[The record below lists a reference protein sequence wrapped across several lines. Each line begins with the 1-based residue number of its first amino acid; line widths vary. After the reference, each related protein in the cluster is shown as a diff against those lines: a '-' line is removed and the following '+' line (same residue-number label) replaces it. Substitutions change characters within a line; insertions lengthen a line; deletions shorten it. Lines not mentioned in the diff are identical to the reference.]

1 MVHNNPLGML
11 GMLQQLRSN
20 PMALLS
26 QRFNIPTNMQNPQEI
41 VQYLLNSGQVTQAQ
55 VNNAM
60 QMRNNPQFRN
70 LFR

>member
-11 GMLQQLRSN
+11 GMLQQLRAN